1 MKNLLT
7 VTTVVEAPLGLS
19 MLVWPPLPVTLL
31 LGIPLDTPAGLIIGR
46 IYGASVV
53 ALAVGCWLAR
63 HDGQSRAA
71 TGLVAGLLLY
81 NIAAVAVLA
90 SAGIVSAL
98 VGVLLWPAV
107 VIHTALTAWCV
118 ACLRA
123 RPGRE

>member
-7 VTTVVEAPLGLS
+7 VTAVVEAPFGLA

-31 LGIPLDTPAGLIIGR
+31 LGAPLDTPAGLTIGR

-53 ALAVGCWLAR
+53 TLAVGCWLAR
-63 HDGQSRAA
+63 YNGQSCAA

-81 NIAAVAVLA
+81 NTAAVAILA

-107 VIHTALTAWCV
+107 VIHSALAAWCG